1 MQKPLEY
8 GQHHSGNEVNQMILE
23 DYIKSLQEQD
33 KITTIKRE
41 ISKHLE
47 IAGVLKTLEPTPVLF
62 ERVKESEFRVAGN
75 LFCNK
80 KQIAAYF
87 GIQTQEIIPTLT
99 RAIENR
105 KPPEQTDKGACQE
118 VVEEA
123 VDLDKLPILFHNE
136 IDGGPY
142 ISSGV
147 VVSADPE
154 YGQNLDFHRAMQI
167 GKDKMVTR
175 VVRGRD
181 FYNFL
186 KRNGE
191 VDVAFC
197 IGNTPEVL
205 IAAATSVDTGIDELE
220 IANALRSIK
229 VTKAKTVD
237 LMIPADT
244 EFVLEGRVFLEET
257 HSEGP
262 FIDLTETVDVIR
274 QEPIFEVKKI
284 THRKTAIWQ
293 GLLPGRSEHKI
304 LMGMPREPTIFK
316 KVKDRGID
324 VLDVYITPGGASWLH
339 VAVKIRKKNEDD
351 GIQTLEAAFA
361 GHKSAKHIWVYDDDI
376 DIYSDE
382 EREWAMATRFQADD
396 DLLIK
401 DRETGSSLDPSAETG
416 TNLTTKC
423 GFDCTKK
430 LETKGKSFK
439 KAKFPE
445 VDLKKFMGE

>member
-1 MQKPLEY
+1 
-8 GQHHSGNEVNQMILE
+8 MILE
-23 DYIKSLQEQD
+23 NYIRSLQEQG
-33 KITTIKRE
+33 KIRTVKGE

-47 IAGVLKTLEPTPVLF
+47 IAGVLKSLEPTPVLF
-62 ERVKESEFRVAGN
+62 ENVKESEFRVAGN

-80 KQIAAYF
+80 TQISDYF
-87 GIQTQEIIPTLT
+87 GIRAEEIIPTLT

-105 KPPEQTDKGACQE
+105 SPPEHTKNGACQE
-118 VVEEA
+118 VVEDT
-123 VDLDKLPILFHNE
+123 VDLDRIPILFHNK

-147 VVSADPE
+147 VVSSDPE

-175 VVRGRD
+175 VVSGRD
-181 FYNFL
+181 FFNFL

-220 IANALRSIK
+220 IANALRNIK
-229 VTKAKTVD
+229 VTRAKTVD
-237 LMIPADT
+237 LMIPADS
-244 EFVLEGRVFLEET
+244 EFVLEGRVFLEEK
-257 HSEGP
+257 HNEGP

-274 QEPIFEVKKI
+274 EEPVFEVKKI

-304 LMGMPREPTIFK
+304 LMGMPREPTVFK
-316 KVKDRGID
+316 KVKDRGVD

-339 VAVKIRKKNEDD
+339 VAVKIRKKNDDD
-351 GIQTLEAAFA
+351 GIKTLEAAFA
-361 GHKSAKHIWVYDDDI
+361 GHKSAKHIWVYDEDI

-382 EREWAMATRFQADD
+382 EREWAMATRFQADE

-401 DRETGSSLDPSAETG
+401 DREPGSSLDPSAEPG
-416 TNLTTKC
+416 TKMTTKC
-423 GFDCTKK
+423 GFDCTKT
-430 LETKGKSFK
+430 LDTKGKGFE
-439 KAKFPE
+439 KARFPE
-445 VDLKKFMGE
+445 VDLKRFLGD

>member
-1 MQKPLEY
+1 
-8 GQHHSGNEVNQMILE
+8 MILE
-23 DYIKSLQEQD
+23 EYIKILQKKGD
-33 KITTIKRE
+33 ITTINKK
-41 ISKHLE
+41 ISKNFE
-47 IAGVLKTLEPTPVLF
+47 IAGVLKSLEPTPALF
-62 ERVKESEFRVAGN
+62 NHVKESQFRVVGN

-80 KQIAAYF
+80 KQIADYF
-87 GIQTQEIIPTLT
+87 GITTEEIIPTLT
-99 RAIENR
+99 KAIEEHSE
-105 KPPEQTDKGACQE
+105 PEIVSNAACQE
-118 VVEEA
+118 VVEEK
-123 VDLDKLPILFHNE
+123 VDLDLLPILLHNE

-154 YGQNLDFHRAMQI
+154 FGQNLDFHRAMQI
-167 GKDKMVTR
+167 SKNKMVTR
-175 VVRGRD
+175 VVSGRD
-181 FYNFL
+181 FHKFL
-186 KRNGE
+186 QRNGE

-205 IAAATSVDTGIDELE
+205 IAAATSVETGVDELE
-220 IANALRSIK
+220 ISQALKPIK

-237 LMIPADT
+237 LKIPADC
-244 EFVLEGRVFLEET
+244 EFVLEGRVTLDER
-257 HSEGP
+257 HDEGP

-274 QEPIFEVKKI
+274 QEPVFEVKRI

-324 VLDVYITPGGASWLH
+324 VLDVYITPGGTSWLH

-351 GIQTLEAAFA
+351 GLQTLEAAFA
-361 GHKSAKHIWVYDDDI
+361 GHKSAKHIWVYDEDI

-382 EREWAMATRFQADD
+382 EREWAMATRFQADE

-401 DRETGSSLDPSAETG
+401 DREPGSSLDPSAEVG
-416 TNLTTKC
+416 TKLTTKC
-423 GFDCTKK
+423 GFDCTKT
-430 LETKGKSFK
+430 LDTKGKSFD

-445 VDLKKFMGE
+445 VDLKKFLGE

>member
-1 MQKPLEY
+1 MDNDIRTLRWKL
-8 GQHHSGNEVNQMILE
+8 MILE
-23 DYIKSLQEQD
+23 NYIRKLKEQD
-33 KITTIKRE
+33 KITTIRKE
-41 ISKHLE
+41 ISKNLE
-47 IAGVLKTLEPTPVLF
+47 IAGVLKSLEPRPVLF
-62 ERVKESEFRVAGN
+62 ENVKESAFRVAGN

-80 KQIAAYF
+80 MQVAEYF
-87 GIQTQEIIPTLT
+87 GIQAEQLIPFLT
-99 RAIENR
+99 KAIENR
-105 KPPEQTDKGACQE
+105 SSPELVDTAPCQE
-118 VVEEA
+118 VVESK
-123 VDLDKLPILFHNE
+123 VDLDKLPILFHNKV
-136 IDGGPY
+136 DGGPY

-147 VVSADPE
+147 VVAVDPE

-167 GKDKMVTR
+167 GKDRMVAR

-181 FYNFL
+181 FHRFL
-186 KRNGE
+186 EKNGE

-205 IAAATSVDTGIDELE
+205 VAAATSVETGIDELE
-220 IANALRSIK
+220 IANALQKIE
-229 VTKAKTVD
+229 VVKAKTVD
-237 LMIPADT
+237 LRIPADS
-244 EFVLEGRVFLEET
+244 EFVLEGRIILEEK

-274 QEPIFEVKKI
+274 QEPIFEVKRI

-293 GLLPGRSEHKI
+293 ALLPGRSEHKI

-339 VAVKIRKKNEDD
+339 VAVKISKKNDDD
-351 GIQTLEAAFA
+351 GLQALEAAFA
-361 GHKSAKHIWVYDDDI
+361 GHKSAKHIWIYDEDI

-382 EREWAMATRFQADD
+382 EREWAMATRFQADN

-401 DRETGSSLDPSAETG
+401 DRETGSSLDPSAEAG

-423 GFDCTKK
+423 GFDCTKT
-430 LETKGKSFK
+430 LETKGKSFD